1 MNNSFTLLIL
11 SCFISLVV
19 SAQEKKADQNKKSKL
34 LATEAK
40 QLPTKKNKKPELLS
54 IGTATNDTTKK
65 LKTNGSKLSE
75 LKSVSESK

>member
-65 LKTNGSKLSE
+65 LKTNVSKLSE

>member
-1 MNNSFTLLIL
+1 MNNSFTLLML

-65 LKTNGSKLSE
+65 LKTNVSKLSE

>member
-34 LATEAK
+34 LATEEK